1 MREISVAAK
10 VGAKGQYQ
18 VEIPGKSCS
27 GWFDNLLLNQGL
39 DNMTTTGD
47 AFRFCQAGTGSTE
60 PAVGQTALAAWVA
73 GAQSSYGPGSA
84 TIDTVNRQWICTW
97 TYTFPEGTFNGVNL
111 TELGTGTATTGTTL
125 SSRALIRDEV
135 GNPVALT
142 VLLEDALVVRYR
154 LIINQPTGDFVGNG
168 ATIRAAFVN
177 NLATNPVNLNGWS
190 NTFQAF
196 QTINT
201 SAQFRVG
208 GTIGAITAGP
218 SGGSSA
224 NAASGQNGDGAYT
237 PGSFSREFFYRL
249 TATQLNGGT
258 GVNTML
264 YFIGPML
271 WQLQLDTPIV
281 KTDPQT
287 LRLNVSLS
295 WGRA

>member
-10 VGAKGQYQ
+10 LACAGEYQ
-18 VEIPGKSCS
+18 VEIPGKIRS

-39 DNMTTTGD
+39 DNIATNST
-47 AFRFCQAGTGSTE
+47 AFRFCQVGTGSTA
-60 PAVGQTALAAWVA
+60 PAVGQTALAARVA
-73 GAQSSYGPGSA
+73 GADSASSGIA
-84 TIDTVNRQWICTW
+84 TIDTENRQWICTW
-97 TYTFPEGTFNGVNL
+97 TYTFPAGTLNNVNVS
-111 TELGTGTATTGTTL
+111 ELGTGTAVSGTTL
-125 SSRALIRDEV
+125 SSRALIRDNV
-135 GNPVALT
+135 GNPVSIT
-142 VLLEDALVVRYR
+142 VLPEDDLVVRYR
-154 LIINQPTGDFVGNG
+154 LRINQPIGDFVSNG

-177 NLATNPVNLNGWS
+177 NLTGSTSNLNGWLNS
-190 NTFQAF
+190 FQPF
-196 QTINT
+196 QTVN
-201 SAQFRVG
+201 SPAQFRIG

-224 NAASGQNGDGAYT
+224 NAASGQNGNGAYT

-264 YFIGPML
+264 YVIGPTL
-271 WQLQLDTPIV
+271 WQLQLDTPII

>member
-1 MREISVAAK
+1 MSEVSVAAK
-10 VGAKGQYQ
+10 LGAKGQYQ

-39 DNMTTTGD
+39 DNMTTTGL
-47 AFRFCQAGTGSTE
+47 AFWYCQVGTGSTE
-60 PAVGQTALAAWVA
+60 PAVGQTALAALAA
-73 GAQSSYGPGSA
+73 GAVSASSGTA

-97 TYTFPEGTFNGVNL
+97 TYTFPEGTFNSINL
-111 TELGTGTATTGTTL
+111 TEIGTGTATTGTTL

-177 NLATNPVNLNGWS
+177 NLTGSTSNLNGWLNS
-190 NTFQAF
+190 FQPF
-196 QTINT
+196 QTVN
-201 SAQFRVG
+201 SPAQFRIG

-224 NAASGQNGDGAYT
+224 NAASGQNGNGAYT

-264 YFIGPML
+264 YVIGPTL
-271 WQLQLDTPIV
+271 WQLQLDTPII